1 MNNSVKIIFAFTL
14 GVAAGSVTTWKL
26 IKTKY
31 EQIAKEEID
40 SVKET
45 YSKKINRD
53 AFFILDE
60 DRVTGSEADENDEE
74 YEDEY
79 DKIISKQS
87 YKNEKGGSESMKNE
101 KPRIIPP
108 EEFGENDDYETI
120 SLIYYEDDVLTD
132 DVGDVIYDIENT
144 VGEGYETHFGHYEDD
159 TVFVCNDRLKCYY
172 EILRDYGNYSDLQV
186 N

>member
-14 GVAAGSVTTWKL
+14 GVAAGSVATWKL

-40 SVKET
+40 SVKEV
-45 YSKKINRD
+45 YSKKKE
-53 AFFILDE
+53 L
-60 DRVTGSEADENDEE
+60 V
-74 YEDEY
+74 EDEY
-79 DKIISKQS
+79 DEEEIIEDENSEYEYNKIISKQN
-87 YKNEKGGSESMKNE
+87 YKNEKGGSESMENE

-172 EILRDYGNYSDLQV
+172 EILRDYGKYSDLQV